1 MYPQILIDHVYIM
14 SSSWELCY
22 RWTYRWYYISYIANF
37 CPHCEL
43 MLIDIMINGQSVTYL
58 LTTIMYIFI
67 AHEWLPWL
75 QHLHGNNTKPCVL
88 IIVLRLLNGESVAFS
103 NHNYY
108 YKMNDYLR
116 SSDLDWSCLQMSS
129 SWELCYQWT
138 YRWYYISLIL
148 NDHQNKCWISTYTV
162 NANDNYS

>member
-1 MYPQILIDHVYIM
+1 MKVLRPATTIMYYKMNDYLDLPIVYMYPQILIDHVYIM

-108 YKMNDYLR
+108 YKMNDYLN
-116 SSDLDWSCLQMSS
+116 LP
-129 SWELCYQWT
+129 
-138 YRWYYISLIL
+138 I
-148 NDHQNKCWISTYTV
+148 
-162 NANDNYS
+162 